1 MYCDSPG
8 SLKEHRKDNFGGV
21 EFPNEKDMP
30 QSPYDNYLESQILSA
45 TPLQLVV
52 ILFRAAIDS
61 LETARAN
68 LKAGDIR
75 ARTAATNR
83 ATSVV
88 AELAQSMDLKQGGEV
103 AANLME
109 LYDYI
114 LRRIHLANAKGDD
127 TAYAEAIRL
136 LSTVLQGW
144 QVVAAD
150 AEVVQN
156 DVEDRE
162 PIECLF

>member
-1 MYCDSPG
+1 
-8 SLKEHRKDNFGGV
+8 
-21 EFPNEKDMP
+21 MP

-45 TPLQLVV
+45 TPVQLVV

-61 LETARAN
+61 LETARVH

-83 ATSVV
+83 ATSVI
-88 AELAQSMDLKQGGEV
+88 AELAQSMDLTKGGEV

-114 LRRIHLANAKGDD
+114 LRRVHIANAKADD
-127 TAYAEAIRL
+127 TAYAETIGL
-136 LSTVLQGW
+136 LSTVLEGW

-150 AEVVQN
+150 SEPVQN
-156 DVEDRE
+156 EVEERE